1 MAGFDTGQIAPIA
14 SAGCQKA
21 RITAQRFQRDNP
33 GEPKAPQC
41 CYGGWNINILANTTV
56 KQKCEHKRHI

>member
-1 MAGFDTGQIAPIA
+1 MQKSLSQDMAGFDTGQIAPIA

-33 GEPKAPQC
+33 GEPKDPLTNAVMEA
-41 CYGGWNINILANTTV
+41 GI
-56 KQKCEHKRHI
+56 